1 MNTLDTE
8 SIYPA
13 VVEILRAA
21 RGAAAAVPINRIVSL
36 LGLDVSHSTRRQIE
50 HVLEV
55 HLDSF
60 PFFLVAG
67 SGGYYIPTSAEDI
80 NHYLRS
86 LESRC
91 RALFIRR
98 RTTIKRAHAAGYRRQ
113 GRTFLDP
120 LPVSLGQQEFFKQ
133 DVA

>member
-1 MNTLDTE
+1 MTPNPE
-8 SIYPA
+8 QYYPA

-21 RGAAAAVPINRIVSL
+21 RGPSAAIPINTIIER
-36 LGLDVSHSTRRQIE
+36 LGLPVTHSTRRMVE
-50 HVLEV
+50 HLLEV
-55 HLDSF
+55 HLSDF

-67 SGGYYIPTSAEDI
+67 SSGYFIPTSAESI

-98 RTTIKRAHAAGYRRQ
+98 HTTIKRAQAAGYRRQ

-120 LPVSLGQQEFFKQ
+120 LPVSLGQQELFNQ
-133 DVA
+133 EVA